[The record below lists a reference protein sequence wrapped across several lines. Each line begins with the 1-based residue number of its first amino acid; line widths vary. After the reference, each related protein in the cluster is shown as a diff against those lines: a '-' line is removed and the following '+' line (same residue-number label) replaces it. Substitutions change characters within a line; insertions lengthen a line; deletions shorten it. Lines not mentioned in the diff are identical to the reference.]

1 MAFDTST
8 GMTDEQK
15 ELAAGIEGGDFGLV
29 DSNLK
34 SGITTHHIKLVV
46 QSCNTD
52 FPNTEAG
59 KQDRK
64 IYMDIAEIVINNAGI
79 DALKEPIRDIP
90 SDISVQI
97 ENRLQ
102 FLKETAR
109 QAEKEAIIISK
120 DRNKSNKLLEVK
132 IISEKE
138 LSDAIKFGDEG
149 AVDRFVAIDITKKET
164 PGIINTEHLKTAIE
178 TFDAVESRVINR
190 ASSKNYRILEKL
202 INAAR
207 KPVIKE
213 ISRSMHQDVLR
224 PEDKWVTNLSSKTKE
239 VVLTLVDQAITKIK
253 KQEIEG
259 LLSPD
264 LSDRAAARYMKPSDV
279 SQRF

>member
-1 MAFDTST
+1 
-8 GMTDEQK
+8 MTDEQK

-29 DSNLK
+29 DNNLK
-34 SGITTHHIKLVV
+34 AGITNHHIKLVV
-46 QSCNTD
+46 QSCNRD
-52 FPNTEAG
+52 FPNTEVG

-64 IYMDIAEIVINNAGI
+64 ISRDIAEIVINNAGI
-79 DALKEPIRDIP
+79 DALKEPYKTVP
-90 SDISVQI
+90 YASDISVQI
-97 ENRLQ
+97 DNRLQ
-102 FLKETAR
+102 FLRETAR
-109 QAEKEAIIISK
+109 RAEKEAGIISK
-120 DRNKSNKLLEVK
+120 DRNKSNELLEVK
-132 IISEKE
+132 INSEKE

-149 AVDRFVAIDITKKET
+149 AVDRFVAIDIAKKET